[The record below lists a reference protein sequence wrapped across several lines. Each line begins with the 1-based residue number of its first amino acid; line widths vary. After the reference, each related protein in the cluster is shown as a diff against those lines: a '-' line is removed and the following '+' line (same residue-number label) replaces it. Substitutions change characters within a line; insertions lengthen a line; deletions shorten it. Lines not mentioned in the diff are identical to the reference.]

1 LFAWPVAG
9 LLALDIDE
17 DAVAVSEMIGVT
29 AFLLAVDA
37 FWWWKLVFEDYA
49 GGGGPVLEF
58 KFWQSLALVGVLA
71 GFWLFGPLTD
81 GRSEF
86 AWLWIVMVLGPV
98 VILFVRMMMGFAGW
112 KR

>member
-1 LFAWPVAG
+1 VVG
-9 LLALDIDE
+9 LLALDIDGDTVAVIE
-17 DAVAVSEMIGVT
+17 MVAVS

-81 GRSEF
+81 GRSDL
-86 AWLWIVMVLGPV
+86 AWLWIVLALGPV
-98 VILFVRMMMGFAGW
+98 AILFARMMMGFAGW